1 MLISNAN
8 KKILLLTALL
18 AIFSGCSGK
27 RYTSNDGISIFSQ
40 STNIDISP
48 NLIYVDVESQQVNID
63 ECMLTNDF
71 DPQKAHLSML
81 SYPDIDEEQYDGK
94 FKRTGKLDFYLHP
107 IMCDGKVFDITN
119 TAKVIEY
126 NLNNGKVEK
135 VNSFNTLKFL
145 ERSSNDVAF
154 ARLDKDNDVI
164 YIATKS
170 GYVIAFDTNA
180 KDDDKKILWKKQY
193 SSGFM
198 ASPS

>member
-48 NLIYVDVESQQVNID
+48 NLIYVDVEPQQVNID

-81 SYPDIDEEQYDGK
+81 SYPDIDEGQYDSK

-119 TAKVIEY
+119 TAKIIEY
-126 NLNNGKVEK
+126 NLNNGKMAKITGGKSMSKMSAILELTLDD
-135 VNSFNTLKFL
+135 NTL
-145 ERSSNDVAF
+145 AF
-154 ARLDKDNDVI
+154 QSIIPDFAS
-164 YIATKS
+164 T
-170 GYVIAFDTNA
+170 F
-180 KDDDKKILWKKQY
+180 KILPFDKPAIIL
-193 SSGFM
+193 S
-198 ASPS
+198 